1 MCKVS
6 NVLGMAI
13 NDKPH
18 SFLVDSILFGLIIIT
33 VRTILKVTMIQIK
46 EQKEKKYHCAIV
58 LSFCTH
64 YGSMDWTDS
73 IQIHAKMSQIY
84 FLTNL

>member
-18 SFLVDSILFGLIIIT
+18 SFLVDSILFGFIIIRVT
-33 VRTILKVTMIQIK
+33 TILKVKMIRIK
-46 EQKEKKYHCAIV
+46 EQKEKKQQCAIV
-58 LSFCTH
+58 LSSVHFQARSAL
-64 YGSMDWTDS
+64 SMSLRTGPTPYKCM
-73 IQIHAKMSQIY
+73 QK
-84 FLTNL
+84 